1 MAGAGRPGRPRRQG
15 GPDRVRSMRSGA
27 VYDRASEI
35 AAERGTTVSAVIN
48 AALTAYVIEH
58 DGDLSRVS
66 TTS

>member
-1 MAGAGRPGRPRRQG
+1 MAGTGKPGRPRRAG
-15 GPDRVRSMRSGA
+15 GPDPVRSLRSGP
-27 VYDRASEI
+27 VYDRAVAI

-58 DGDLSRVS
+58 DGDLGQVS